1 MNDMR
6 TQEVCLNH
14 QQFARR
20 KLFTWGLATALAIF
34 FTGSFFPSIAFH
46 LPSAPAQEASAA
58 NVATKTIQYDSSGF
72 NIDAFVAKPGSGGKH
87 PAVLVIHD
95 NQGLNDS
102 IREIAKQF
110 AAAGFFAFA
119 PDFTSRLGGTKTPDQ
134 MAEAVGRLSPNLSVQ
149 DTRAAFAYLQGDSDV
164 DAAKISAVGFGWGGW
179 RSFMLAVSVPELY
192 RAVVYCGSTPSQTF
206 DAVHAPILVH
216 YAQYDFRTTGNA
228 LLTER
233 TMTEAGK
240 KFTYF
245 VYPQVNRGFY
255 APGMQYSADAA
266 KLSWTRTL
274 DFLQK

>member
-20 KLFTWGLATALAIF
+20 NLFTRSLASALAIF
-34 FTGSFFPSIAFH
+34 FTGSFFPSIAFP

-58 NVATKTIQYDSSGF
+58 NVATKTIQYDSGGF

-119 PDFTSRLGGTKTPDQ
+119 PDFTSRLGGTRTPDQ

-149 DTRAAFAYLQGDSDV
+149 DARAAFAYLQRDSDV

-192 RAVVYCGSTPSQTF
+192 RAVVYCGSTPSQSF
-206 DAVHAPILVH
+206 DAVHAPVLVH

-255 APGMQYSADAA
+255 GPGMQYSADAA
-266 KLSWTRTL
+266 KLAWMRTL